1 MRFVRLKT
9 FTFLNFSKEKIMT
22 TQQYVL
28 VFNGQ
33 DNCVNLGKKP
43 EFKIEKTIT
52 LEAWIC
58 VADQKRWAGIIC
70 NIFDTGS
77 TESGYGLLLDGSSGI
92 YFGLKLPSAGIQ
104 YPSSGANTIKLNQWH
119 HIAGTYDGQE
129 MKLYVDGVE
138 KAKQAIAGTNINYN
152 PENNLL
158 LGMYKDDNEF
168 YAFPG
173 KIAEVRLWNVARF
186 PEEIKAAMNHRLQGN
201 ETGLVAY
208 LPLNEGSGTTV
219 TDKTKGNN
227 GTING
232 ATWEQQELPL
242 VSVPQ
247 PEITHISYKGVVK
260 KTQSDE
266 YVEITNQGS
275 SPADISGWQISSSV
289 GRNKFFTFPAGTTLA
304 AGQKVRVYTN
314 EVHPESGGFS
324 CGSTLSLWKDSGDE
338 ARLLDAQGNW
348 VSGLAYDSKGNFTKT
363 KTANENTSV
372 ATFDSVK
379 AELGVPNLK
388 HDISDA
394 DVKRQ
399 TTPQTIVSCVDAF
412 RKALKSFMEDGTGE
426 LSVYTET
433 KEDYVPSGTN
443 DPKVISDKVREIIDT
458 KCGIELVSFT
468 SQDEEDTEDN
478 ENYNTWD
485 YWKDMVKGYSR
496 QYNCNPNLNDSWLF
510 LLRSKQFNV
519 FGCAVVD
526 KAGIK
531 PTVNWGFLYG

>member
-1 MRFVRLKT
+1 
-9 FTFLNFSKEKIMT
+9 MT

-28 VFNGQ
+28 GFDGQ
-33 DNCVNLGKKP
+33 DDCVNLGKKP

-58 VADQKRWAGIIC
+58 VAAQKRWAGIIC
-70 NIFDTGS
+70 NSFH
-77 TESGYGLLLDGSSGI
+77 TESGYGLFFNGSSGI

-138 KAKQAIAGTNINYN
+138 KAKQAIAGTNINYD
-152 PENNLL
+152 PENDLL
-158 LGMYKDDNEF
+158 LGMYTNGDEF
-168 YAFPG
+168 HVFPG
-173 KIAEVRLWNVARF
+173 KIAEVRLWNVTRS
-186 PEEIKAAMNHRLQGN
+186 PEEIQAAMNHRLQGN

-289 GRNKFFTFPAGTTLA
+289 GRNKIFTFPAGTTLA

-324 CGSTLSLWKDSGDE
+324 YGSTLSLWNDSGDE

-363 KTANENTSV
+363 KTANENTSA

-388 HDISDA
+388 HKISDA
-394 DVKRQ
+394 DVDRQ
-399 TTPQTIVSCVDAF
+399 TTPQIRVSCVEAF
-412 RKALKSFMEDGTGE
+412 RKALKSFMEDGSGE
-426 LSVYTET
+426 LSLYAET
-433 KEDYVPSGTN
+433 KEYEIPEGTT

-458 KCGIELVSFT
+458 TCRIELVSFT
-468 SQDEEDTEDN
+468 PQDEEDTEDDDN
-478 ENYNTWD
+478 HHAMWF
-485 YWKDMVKGYSR
+485 YWRDMVASYAR
-496 QYNCNPNLNDSWLF
+496 QYNCNPKLNDSWLF
-510 LLRSKQFNV
+510 MLRSDQFDV
-519 FGCAVVD
+519 YGCAVVD

-531 PTVNWGFLYG
+531 PTVNWGFMYG